1 MQAYGALHP
10 EQDGRNPP
18 QTLSSVWNNL
28 PGVGYMNSDPT
39 RFSVLAR
46 RLDGIVHKMQATL
59 MRTSRSGVISSGHDC
74 SCCLLSARSELVAVA
89 DSIPIHVMVGPDLM
103 SEAMHEHHVALRRGD
118 AFLHNSPYHG
128 NSHAADLSILVPVI
142 DDEGIHRFTVLTK
155 AHQADIGN
163 ASPTTYMPTARDVYE
178 EGALLFPAVKI
189 QKDYETIEDIV
200 RMCRLRIRVPGQ
212 WHGDFLALLG
222 AARVGER
229 ELLALGREIGW
240 AVLEDYIVAWLDYG
254 ENMMAETIA
263 QLPAGRATAETRH
276 DPFPG
281 TPDTGIPVR
290 ATVEIDPEERRI
302 AVDLTDNIDCLPNGL
317 NLSEACARS
326 AALVGLFNG
335 LGSDVPPNAGSFRR
349 VDVRLR
355 ENCVVGIPR
364 HPTSCSVATTNVA
377 DRLANAVQCA
387 IATIAD
393 GIGLAEAGAIEGPGG
408 AVISGHDPR
417 SGNKPFVNQLALGDT
432 GGPAGP
438 REDGWL
444 TLGNVCTAGF
454 WLMDSVEID
463 ELNHPLLVHE
473 RRLLPDTEGA
483 GRHRGAPACRMALG
497 SNGADVRLIYA
508 SDGTENPAQGVRGG
522 AAGAGASQRIERA
535 DGRVETLPGVGDV
548 ILSPGDVVVCDTCGG
563 GGYGPPL
570 ERDPARVRRDVAAG
584 LVTRERALL
593 VYGVVLDPDG
603 AVDQPATAA
612 RRQTTGPAGG
622 SAGATTGAAP

>member
-1 MQAYGALHP
+1 M
-10 EQDGRNPP
+10 R
-18 QTLSSVWNNL
+18 NNL
-28 PGVGYMNSDPT
+28 PGVGDMNSDPT

-74 SCCLLSARSELVAVA
+74 SCCLLSARSELVTVA

-103 SEAMHEHHVALRRGD
+103 SEAMHEHHATLRRGD

-142 DDEGIHRFTVLTK
+142 DDDGIHRFTVMTK

-178 EGALLFPAVKI
+178 EGALLFPAVKV
-189 QKDYETIEDIV
+189 QQDYETIEDIV

-240 AVLEDYIVAWLDYG
+240 AALESYIVAWLDYG
-254 ENMMAETIA
+254 ETMMAKAIA
-263 QLPAGRATAETRH
+263 KLPAGRATAETRH
-276 DPFPG
+276 DHFPG
-281 TPDTGIPVR
+281 TPESGIPIR
-290 ATVEIDPEERRI
+290 ATVEIDPAERRI
-302 AVDLTDNIDCLPNGL
+302 TVDLTDNIDCLPCGL
-317 NLSEACARS
+317 NLSEACSRS

-335 LGSDVPPNAGSFRR
+335 LGTDIPPNAGSFRR
-349 VDVRLR
+349 VEVTLR

-387 IATIAD
+387 MARIAD

-417 SGNKPFVNQLALGDT
+417 YGNKPFVNQLALGDT

-473 RRLLPDTEGA
+473 RRLVPDTEGA
-483 GRHRGAPACRMALG
+483 GRHRGAPACRMQLG
-497 SNGADVRLIYA
+497 TNGAEVRLIYA
-508 SDGTENPAQGVRGG
+508 SDGTQNPAQGVRGG
-522 AAGAGASQRIERA
+522 AAGAGARQWIERA
-535 DGRVETLPGVGDV
+535 SGRIDVLPGVGDV
-548 ILSPGDVVVCDTCGG
+548 LLAPGDVVVCETCGG
-563 GGYGPPL
+563 GGYGPPI
-570 ERDPARVRRDVAAG
+570 ERDPMRVQRDVAAG
-584 LVTRERALL
+584 LVTRNRALS
-593 VYGVVLDPDG
+593 VYGVVLDRHGDVDEAATREVRQKAEQAGSTGDIMRG
-603 AVDQPATAA
+603 AGQ
-612 RRQTTGPAGG
+612 
-622 SAGATTGAAP
+622 

>member
-1 MQAYGALHP
+1 
-10 EQDGRNPP
+10 
-18 QTLSSVWNNL
+18 
-28 PGVGYMNSDPT
+28 MNSDPT

-74 SCCLLSARSELVAVA
+74 SCCLLSANSELVAVA
-89 DSIPIHVMVGPDLM
+89 DSIPIHVMVGPDIM
-103 SEAMHEHHVALRRGD
+103 SQAMHEHHAELKRGD

-142 DDEGIHRFTVLTK
+142 DDDRIHRFTVLTK

-163 ASPTTYMPTARDVYE
+163 ASPTTYMPTARDIYE
-178 EGALLFPAVKI
+178 EGALLFPAVKV
-189 QKDYETIEDIV
+189 QENYETIEDIV
-200 RMCRLRIRVPGQ
+200 RMCRLRIRVPEQ

-229 ELLALGREIGW
+229 ELLVLGREIGW
-240 AVLEDYIVAWLDYG
+240 AALEDYIVAWLDYG
-254 ENMMAETIA
+254 ETMMAGAISK
-263 QLPAGRATAETRH
+263 LPAGRASAETRH
-276 DPFPG
+276 DHFPG
-281 TPDTGIPVR
+281 TPEGGITIR

-302 AVDLTDNIDCLPNGL
+302 AVDLTDNVDCLPCGL
-317 NLSEACARS
+317 NLSEACSRS

-335 LGSDVPPNAGSFRR
+335 LGSDIPPNAGSFRR
-349 VDVRLR
+349 VDVTLR

-387 IATIAD
+387 MAKIAD

-408 AVISGHDPR
+408 AVISGNDPR
-417 SGNKPFVNQLALGDT
+417 YGNKPFVNQLALGDT

-438 REDGWL
+438 GEDGWL

-473 RRLLPDTEGA
+473 RRLVPDTEGA
-483 GRHRGAPACRMALG
+483 GRYRGAPACRMQLG
-497 SNGADVRLIYA
+497 SNGAEIRLIYA
-508 SDGTENPAQGVRGG
+508 SDGTQNPAQGVRGG
-522 AAGAGASQRIERA
+522 GAGARASQWIKRG
-535 DGRVETLPGVGDV
+535 DGRTEILPGVGDV
-548 ILSPGDVVVCDTCGG
+548 VIAPDDMIVCETCGG

-570 ERDPARVRRDVAAG
+570 ERDPKRVERDVAAG
-584 LVTRERALL
+584 LVTTGRALS
-593 VYGVVLDPDG
+593 VYGVVLHQDG
-603 AVDQPATAA
+603 EVDE
-612 RRQTTGPAGG
+612 
-622 SAGATTGAAP
+622 SATTGLRQKAKAACRPGDNVHGAGQ